1 MATSKKTI
9 ERSIPKPPSN
19 PAPAKKVTC
28 TFQQFFMVWANMP
41 GQKWK
46 VPAVHFEILQFLTDF
61 ENWKN
66 RTGVVQIFR
75 GVGKSTI
82 VGLFIVWM
90 LTQDPTLRFLIVSSN
105 DSMAKRMTADVQGI
119 ISRHPLAG
127 HLNSGE
133 NTWRDGTLFVHGHT
147 DNRSPSVQAKS
158 IESSMTGSRAD
169 WIIYDDV
176 EDSENVQT
184 EYQREKLRRQLR
196 EPTHILI
203 PNTGIELFVGTPH
216 TWDSIY
222 PEILGEAGK
231 EQPFRSG
238 ATSLKVPVMTEETG
252 EFPELTGTPTWPERF
267 SMEEILKKQA
277 ASGTKGNFLSQYLL
291 VPYNPKD
298 TILDPTLIAG
308 YKHEI
313 EIHEANGSVLARIG
327 ENRVVGVSAYWD
339 PAMGTAKGDA
349 SVLTILFTDDLGN
362 YYLHRQ
368 VALMGTPQLQAEK
381 AIEVMKACGVS
392 HVVIETNG
400 AGAPFPSIFRER
412 AAGKGVSCEGRSTS
426 MKKELKIIQAF
437 EVRLAGGFIHAHRSV
452 LDSPFWGQLRDFNP
466 NKSRQKD
473 DYIDSAAMAIL
484 SQPFRL
490 KSGHFGTRSQSWQSM
505 GNGGFEAPMDALEF

>member
-9 ERSIPKPPSN
+9 ERSIPKLPTN
-19 PAPAKKVTC
+19 PAPPKQVKC
-28 TFQQFFMVWANMP
+28 TFQQFFMVWAKMP
-41 GQKWK
+41 GQEWA
-46 VPAVHFEILQFLTDF
+46 VPAVHFQILDFLSSYK
-61 ENWKN
+61 NWTN

-105 DSMAKRMTADVQGI
+105 DSMAKRMTSDVQGI

-203 PNTGIELFVGTPH
+203 PKTGVELFVGTPH

-231 EQPFRSG
+231 DHPFRSG

-252 EFPELTGTPTWPERF
+252 EFPELTGNPTWPERF

-298 TILDPTLIAG
+298 TVLDPTLIAA
-308 YKHEI
+308 YRHEVDV
-313 EIHEANGSVLARIG
+313 HEANGSVLARIG
-327 ENRVVGVSAYWD
+327 DERVVGVSTYWD
-339 PAMGTAKGDA
+339 PSMGTAKGDS
-349 SVLTILFTDDLGN
+349 SVLAIVFTTDEGH
-362 YYLHRQ
+362 YYIHRA
-368 VALMGTPQLQAEK
+368 VALMGTPQIQAEK
-381 AIEVMKACGVS
+381 AIEIMKEC
-392 HVVIETNG
+392 HVTHVIVETNG

-412 AAGKGVSCEGRSTS
+412 AAGKGITCEGRNTS
-426 MKKELKIIQAF
+426 LKKELKIIQAF
-437 EVRLAGGFIHAHRSV
+437 EMRLAGGFLHAHRSV

-473 DYIDSAAMAIL
+473 DYIDAVAMAIL
-484 SQPFRL
+484 AQPFRL
-490 KSGHFGTRSQSWQSM
+490 KAGHFGLRSSTWQQ
-505 GNGGFEAPMDALEF
+505 GGGGTFEAPMDELQF